1 MFYGR
6 SILIIKQ
13 IKLLKVARPTGVFQ
27 ATLKIA
33 VVLHSGNING
43 LTIFMFFLLQL
54 HQPLMIITLI
64 LTSVAFI
71 IIFVE
76 AEGYSE
82 VCWFVDILLL

>member
-43 LTIFMFFLLQL
+43 LTIFMCFF
-54 HQPLMIITLI
+54 
-64 LTSVAFI
+64 TSASSAFDDNY
-71 IIFVE
+71 FNPNFS
-76 AEGYSE
+76 GFHPY
-82 VCWFVDILLL
+82 LR